1 MLPVE
6 RCFCD
11 RHNALHGTNS
21 VTDAVRA
28 MPGEGDD
35 EDFSIPW
42 FEERKYAVATI

>member
-11 RHNALHGTNS
+11 RHN
-21 VTDAVRA
+21 VRA